1 MQNGLYLTCIN
12 GKITR
17 NIDFISFRYL
27 LCLYNGESY
36 VLAIGDIVSA
46 GISYCLN
53 VQINPDSTFPHVC
66 NNVYYMYNVHY
77 LCTCDSYLLCMCNF
91 NNYPGFGMCLFVHNL
106 YLLGFFF
113 ISQLLCTYKINFD
126 FL

>member
-27 LCLYNGESY
+27 LCLYNGESD

-46 GISYCLN
+46 GISYCL
-53 VQINPDSTFPHVC
+53 SK
-66 NNVYYMYNVHY
+66 
-77 LCTCDSYLLCMCNF
+77 MC
-91 NNYPGFGMCLFVHNL
+91 
-106 YLLGFFF
+106 
-113 ISQLLCTYKINFD
+113 K
-126 FL
+126 